1 MRCRTISRPAELA
14 RSESL
19 LRAQKS
25 EPSNSCVFARI
36 RNMGNELSPF
46 WPPWHALAAGMA
58 FILAVN
64 AFAQR
69 SWAIVAVTLLI
80 AIVAATFSRVRDRR

>member
-1 MRCRTISRPAELA
+1 
-14 RSESL
+14 
-19 LRAQKS
+19 
-25 EPSNSCVFARI
+25 
-36 RNMGNELSPF
+36 MGNELPPF

-69 SWAIVAVTLLI
+69 AWAIVAVTLLI
-80 AIVAATFSRVRDRR
+80 AIVAAAFSRVRERR